1 MMEENICL
9 PHRLTHIYLSVDRLK
24 AICPTKRNGGQA
36 RMGQ

>member
-24 AICPTKRNGGQA
+24 AICQEWVSES
-36 RMGQ
+36 